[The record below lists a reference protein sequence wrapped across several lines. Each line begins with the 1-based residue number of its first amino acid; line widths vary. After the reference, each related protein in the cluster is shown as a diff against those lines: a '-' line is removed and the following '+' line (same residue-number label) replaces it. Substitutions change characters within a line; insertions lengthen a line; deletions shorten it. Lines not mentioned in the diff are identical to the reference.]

1 MSKNHHNV
9 QDVYIN
15 MFNGNM
21 ETKIKKHMII
31 LFNSINRRHHQMW
44 PSQ

>member
-21 ETKIKKHMII
+21 ETKIKKKTYDYTV
-31 LFNSINRRHHQMW
+31 
-44 PSQ
+44 

>member
-21 ETKIKKHMII
+21 ETKIKKTYDYTV
-31 LFNSINRRHHQMW
+31 
-44 PSQ
+44 